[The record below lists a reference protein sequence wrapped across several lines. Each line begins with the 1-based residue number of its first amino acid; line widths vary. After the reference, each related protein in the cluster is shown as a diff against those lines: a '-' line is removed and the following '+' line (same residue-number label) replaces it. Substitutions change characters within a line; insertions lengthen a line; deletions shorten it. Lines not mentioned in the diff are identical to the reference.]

1 MKVWYNQSEVQHI
14 PKTVPRVAP
23 HDLMVSE
30 RPWEDEKITPA
41 RKTELESR
49 QRKPKYFKSYPFAEF
64 E

>member
-1 MKVWYNQSEVQHI
+1 
-14 PKTVPRVAP
+14 
-23 HDLMVSE
+23 MVSE